1 MFDASTNFR
10 KNAMSGSN
18 RTVGPN
24 KFKRDQD
31 GSEGAGEP
39 ATLGEAAYQNLR
51 ADIVAG
57 VLEAGK
63 PLRLEAL
70 RQRYG
75 LSFSPL
81 REALMRLQS
90 ERLVLS
96 TALRGF
102 SVAPL
107 SREEIKDATE
117 TRILIESE
125 ALRRS
130 MRDGDDD
137 WEAGIVAA
145 FHALSLQ
152 VERQSRSPG
161 KVDAADISAMEERH
175 HHFHRA
181 LIARCGSPRLLELA
195 DQLYIETQRYRLP
208 SLVGRVSGKARRD
221 VAAEHQQIMDAA
233 LRRSEDAVK
242 YLAEHYRRTSASIEA
257 SIDWSSLAA
266 GSRDTK

>member
-1 MFDASTNFR
+1 MANLAGEHR
-10 KNAMSGSN
+10 A
-18 RTVGPN
+18 VP
-24 KFKRDQD
+24 
-31 GSEGAGEP
+31 EGADEP
-39 ATLGEAAYQNLR
+39 ATLGEAAYQRLR

-57 VLEAGK
+57 ALEAGK

-107 SREEIKDATE
+107 LREEMKDATE
-117 TRILIESE
+117 TRILIECE
-125 ALRRS
+125 ALHRS

-145 FHALSLQ
+145 FHALRLQ
-152 VERQSRSPG
+152 VERQSKNPG
-161 KVDAADISAMEERH
+161 KPETTDVLVMEERH
-175 HHFHRA
+175 HQFHHA
-181 LIARCGSPRLLELA
+181 LIAHCGSPRLLDLA
-195 DQLYIETQRYRLP
+195 NQLNVETQRYRLP
-208 SLVGRVSGKARRD
+208 SLVGQVSKEQRRD
-221 VAAEHQQIMDAA
+221 VTAEHQEIMDAA
-233 LRRSEDAVK
+233 LRRDERAVSL
-242 YLAEHYRRTSASIEA
+242 LAEHYRRTSAIVEA
-257 SIDWSSLAA
+257 SMEWPSPA
-266 GSRDTK
+266 K

>member
-1 MFDASTNFR
+1 MPTNR
-10 KNAMSGSN
+10 KPI
-18 RTVGPN
+18 REP
-24 KFKRDQD
+24 RDQAAA
-31 GSEGAGEP
+31 SEGAGEP
-39 ATLGEAAYQNLR
+39 ATLGEAAYQRLR
-51 ADIVAG
+51 ADIVVGTFKAG
-57 VLEAGK
+57 E

-90 ERLVLS
+90 ERLVAS

-107 SREEIKDATE
+107 SREEIEDATE

-130 MRDGDDD
+130 MRNGDDD
-137 WEAGIVAA
+137 WEANIVAA

-152 VERQSRSPG
+152 VERQSKLSKPET
-161 KVDAADISAMEERH
+161 ADLFAMEERH

-181 LIARCGSPRLLELA
+181 LIAPCGSPRLLELA
-195 DQLYIETQRYRLP
+195 EQLYVETQRYRLP
-208 SLVGRVSGKARRD
+208 NYFGGTLGKRRRD
-221 VAAEHQQIMDAA
+221 AAAEHKAIMDAT
-233 LRRSEDAVK
+233 LRRSQEAVR
-242 YLAEHYRRTSASIEA
+242 LLTEHYRKTAAIIEA
-257 SIDWSSLAA
+257 SIEWPSPSGKAA
-266 GSRDTK
+266 K

>member
-1 MFDASTNFR
+1 MA
-10 KNAMSGSN
+10 AVAGN
-18 RTVGPN
+18 R
-24 KFKRDQD
+24 RI
-31 GSEGAGEP
+31 GSEGTGEP
-39 ATLGEAAYQNLR
+39 ATLGEAAYQRLR

-107 SREEIKDATE
+107 SREEMMDATE
-117 TRILIESE
+117 TRILIECE

-130 MRDGDDD
+130 MRNGDDD

-145 FHALSLQ
+145 FHSLGLQ
-152 VERQSRSPG
+152 VERQARSAG
-161 KVDAADISAMEERH
+161 KIEAADLTAMEDRH
-175 HHFHRA
+175 YQFHRA
-181 LIARCGSPRLLELA
+181 LIAHCESPRLLEMA
-195 DQLYIETQRYRLP
+195 DQLYVETQRYRLP
-208 SLVGRVSGKARRD
+208 SLVGGVAGTPSRD
-221 VAAEHQQIMDAA
+221 VAGEHQQIMDAT
-233 LRRSEDAVK
+233 LRRNEDAVR
-242 YLAEHYRRTSASIEA
+242 YLAEHYRRTAAVIEA
-257 SIDWSSLAA
+257 SIEWPLPGRSD
-266 GSRDTK
+266 SRPPR

>member
-1 MFDASTNFR
+1 ML
-10 KNAMSGSN
+10 
-18 RTVGPN
+18 
-24 KFKRDQD
+24 
-31 GSEGAGEP
+31 SEV
-39 ATLGEAAYQNLR
+39 AYQRLR
-51 ADIVAG
+51 ADIVSGA
-57 VLEAGK
+57 LDAGK

-107 SREEIKDATE
+107 SLEEMKDATE

-130 MRDGDDD
+130 MQGGDDD

-145 FHALSLQ
+145 FHALSRQ
-152 VERQSRSPG
+152 VERQSRLSG
-161 KVDAADISAMEERH
+161 EVDASDMRAMEERH
-175 HHFHRA
+175 YQFHRA
-181 LIARCGSPRLLELA
+181 LIAHCGSPRLLELA

-208 SLVGRVSGKARRD
+208 SLVGKVAGAPPRD
-221 VAAEHQQIMDAA
+221 VSAEHQQIMDAA
-233 LRRSEDAVK
+233 LRRSEDAVRH
-242 YLAEHYRRTSASIEA
+242 LAEHYRRTAEVIEA
-257 SIDWSSLAA
+257 SIAWPLPA
-266 GSRDTK
+266 

>member
-1 MFDASTNFR
+1 MTSRRKLTREARDSAAASEP
-10 KNAMSGSN
+10 
-18 RTVGPN
+18 RT
-24 KFKRDQD
+24 

-39 ATLGEAAYQNLR
+39 ATLGEAAYQRLR
-51 ADIVAG
+51 ADIVVGTLKAG
-57 VLEAGK
+57 E

-107 SREEIKDATE
+107 SREEIEDATE

-130 MRDGDDD
+130 MRNGDDD

-145 FHALSLQ
+145 FHALNLQ
-152 VERQSRSPG
+152 VERQSRVSG
-161 KVDAADISAMEERH
+161 TVEAADLFAMEDRH
-175 HHFHRA
+175 YHFHRA
-181 LIARCGSPRLLELA
+181 LIAYCKSQRLLELA
-195 DQLYIETQRYRLP
+195 NQLYVETQRYRLP
-208 SLVGRVSGKARRD
+208 NYFARTSGKQRRD
-221 VAAEHQQIMDAA
+221 AAAEHREIMDAT
-233 LRRSEDAVK
+233 LRRSEDAVRL
-242 YLAEHYRRTSASIEA
+242 LAEHYRKTADIIEA
-257 SIDWSSLAA
+257 SIEWPTPPSKTA
-266 GSRDTK
+266 K

>member
-1 MFDASTNFR
+1 MAGGDA
-10 KNAMSGSN
+10 
-18 RTVGPN
+18 
-24 KFKRDQD
+24 
-31 GSEGAGEP
+31 AGEP
-39 ATLGEAAYQNLR
+39 ATLGEAAYQRLR

-107 SREEIKDATE
+107 SREEIRDATE
-117 TRILIESE
+117 TRILIECE

-130 MRDGDDD
+130 MRVGDDD

-145 FHALSLQ
+145 FHALGRQ
-152 VERQSRSPG
+152 VERMARNSGTADPAD
-161 KVDAADISAMEERH
+161 VAALEERH
-175 HHFHRA
+175 RQFHHA
-181 LIARCGSPRLLELA
+181 LIAHCGSPRLLDMA

-208 SLVGRVSGKARRD
+208 SLVGQVAGTPPRD
-221 VAAEHQQIMDAA
+221 VTAEHQQIMDAA
-233 LRRSEDAVK
+233 LRRSDDAAGH
-242 YLAEHYRRTSASIEA
+242 LAEHYRRTAAAIEA
-257 SIDWSSLAA
+257 AMA
-266 GSRDTK
+266 GSPPA

>member
-1 MFDASTNFR
+1 MASVAGNR
-10 KNAMSGSN
+10 
-18 RTVGPN
+18 RTV
-24 KFKRDQD
+24 
-31 GSEGAGEP
+31 SEGADEP
-39 ATLGEAAYQNLR
+39 ATLGEAAYQRLR

-57 VLEAGK
+57 ELKAGK

-107 SREEIKDATE
+107 SRDEMQDATE
-117 TRILIESE
+117 TRILIECE

-137 WEAGIVAA
+137 WEADIVAA
-145 FHALSLQ
+145 FHSLGLQ
-152 VERQSRSPG
+152 VERQSRLAG
-161 KVDAADISAMEERH
+161 KFEAADMLAMEERH
-175 HHFHRA
+175 HQFHRA
-181 LIARCGSPRLLELA
+181 LIAYCGSPRLLELA
-195 DQLYIETQRYRLP
+195 DQLYVETQRYRLP
-208 SLVGRVSGKARRD
+208 SLVGRVAGTPPRA
-221 VAAEHQQIMDAA
+221 VATEHQEIMDAT
-233 LRRSEDAVK
+233 LRRSEDAVR
-242 YLAEHYRRTSASIEA
+242 YLTEHYRRTAAIIEA
-257 SIDWSSLAA
+257 SIEWPLPARSDI
-266 GSRDTK
+266 RPPR

>member
-1 MFDASTNFR
+1 MAGLGR
-10 KNAMSGSN
+10 I
-18 RTVGPN
+18 
-24 KFKRDQD
+24 KRAQD
-31 GSEGAGEP
+31 G
-39 ATLGEAAYQNLR
+39 GEAAAEPTTLSESAYQRLR

-107 SREEIKDATE
+107 SRAEIRDATE
-117 TRILIESE
+117 TRILIECE

-137 WEAGIVAA
+137 WEADIVAA

-152 VERQSRSPG
+152 VERQSHLEG
-161 KVDAADISAMEERH
+161 KVQTADMLAMGERH
-175 HHFHRA
+175 HAFHRA
-181 LIARCGSPRLLELA
+181 LIAHCGSPRLLELA
-195 DQLYIETQRYRLP
+195 DQLYIETERYRLP
-208 SLVGRVSGKARRD
+208 SLIGGVAGKPRRD

-233 LRRSEDAVK
+233 LRRSEDAVTH
-242 YLAEHYRRTSASIEA
+242 LAEHYRRTSAVIEA
-257 SIDWSSLAA
+257 SIDWPALAPA
-266 GSRDTK
+266 SRPSK

>member
-1 MFDASTNFR
+1 MALRRKTGREAPDQASAASER
-10 KNAMSGSN
+10 
-18 RTVGPN
+18 RTA
-24 KFKRDQD
+24 
-31 GSEGAGEP
+31 SEGGTEP
-39 ATLGEAAYQNLR
+39 ATLGEAAYQRLR
-51 ADIVAG
+51 ADIVVGTFKAG
-57 VLEAGK
+57 E

-107 SREEIKDATE
+107 SRAEIEDAPE

-130 MRDGDDD
+130 MRNGDDD
-137 WEAGIVAA
+137 WEADIVAA

-152 VERQSRSPG
+152 VERQSKMSG
-161 KVDAADISAMEERH
+161 KAETTDLFAMEERH

-181 LIARCGSPRLLELA
+181 LISRCRSPRLLELA
-195 DQLYIETQRYRLP
+195 DQLYVETQRYRLP
-208 SLVGRVSGKARRD
+208 NYFGGGLGKRRRD
-221 VAAEHQQIMDAA
+221 AAAEHREIMEAT
-233 LRRSEDAVK
+233 LRRSEDAVRL
-242 YLAEHYRRTSASIEA
+242 LAEHYRKTAAIIEA
-257 SIDWSSLAA
+257 SIEWPSPPGKAA
-266 GSRDTK
+266 K

>member
-1 MFDASTNFR
+1 MAGVASDR
-10 KNAMSGSN
+10 
-18 RTVGPN
+18 RIVG
-24 KFKRDQD
+24 D
-31 GSEGAGEP
+31 GAGEP
-39 ATLGEAAYQNLR
+39 ATLSEVAYQRLR

-57 VLEAGK
+57 VLDAGK

-107 SREEIKDATE
+107 SLEEMIDATE
-117 TRILIESE
+117 ARILIECE

-130 MRDGDDD
+130 MRDGGDD

-152 VERQSRSPG
+152 VERQSKSTG
-161 KVDAADISAMEERH
+161 KADAADIAIMEERH
-175 HHFHRA
+175 QQFHRA
-181 LIARCGSPRLLELA
+181 LIA
-195 DQLYIETQRYRLP
+195 
-208 SLVGRVSGKARRD
+208 
-221 VAAEHQQIMDAA
+221 
-233 LRRSEDAVK
+233 
-242 YLAEHYRRTSASIEA
+242 
-257 SIDWSSLAA
+257 
-266 GSRDTK
+266 

>member
-1 MFDASTNFR
+1 MAGVAGDR
-10 KNAMSGSN
+10 
-18 RTVGPN
+18 RVV
-24 KFKRDQD
+24 
-31 GSEGAGEP
+31 SEGATEP
-39 ATLGEAAYQNLR
+39 AMLSEVAYQRLR

-57 VLEAGK
+57 TLDAGK

-107 SREEIKDATE
+107 SREEMKDATE

-137 WEAGIVAA
+137 WEAAIVAA

-152 VERQSRSPG
+152 AERQSRLAG
-161 KVDAADISAMEERH
+161 DVEAADMHAMDERH
-175 HHFHRA
+175 YQFHRA
-181 LIARCGSPRLLELA
+181 LIAHCGSPRLLDLA
-195 DQLYIETQRYRLP
+195 DQLYVETQRYRLP
-208 SLVGRVSGKARRD
+208 CLVGQVAGTQARD
-221 VAAEHQQIMDAA
+221 VAAEHQQIMDAT
-233 LRRSEDAVK
+233 LRRSEDAVRH
-242 YLAEHYRRTSASIEA
+242 LAEHYQRTAAIIEA
-257 SIDWSSLAA
+257 STEWPSL
-266 GSRDTK
+266 GRTNIRLPR

>member
-1 MFDASTNFR
+1 MADR
-10 KNAMSGSN
+10 
-18 RTVGPN
+18 RTAGDGP
-24 KFKRDQD
+24 
-31 GSEGAGEP
+31 GEP
-39 ATLGEAAYQNLR
+39 ATLGEAAYQRLR
-51 ADIVAG
+51 ADIVSG

-107 SREEIKDATE
+107 SREEMKDATE
-117 TRILIESE
+117 TRILIECE

-145 FHALSLQ
+145 FHALGLQ
-152 VERQSRSPG
+152 AERQSRIAG
-161 KVDAADISAMEERH
+161 RAKTADMLAMEERH
-175 HHFHRA
+175 HQFHRA
-181 LIARCGSPRLLELA
+181 LIALCGSPRLLELA
-195 DQLYIETQRYRLP
+195 DQLYVETERYRLP
-208 SLVGRVSGKARRD
+208 SQVAGARPRD
-221 VAAEHQQIMDAA
+221 VAAEHRQIMDAT
-233 LRRSEDAVK
+233 LRRSEDAVRH
-242 YLAEHYRRTSASIEA
+242 LAEHYRRTAETIEVSIA
-257 SIDWSSLAA
+257 WP
-266 GSRDTK
+266 TPV

>member
-1 MFDASTNFR
+1 MASLAGDR
-10 KNAMSGSN
+10 
-18 RTVGPN
+18 RTV
-24 KFKRDQD
+24 
-31 GSEGAGEP
+31 SEATGEP
-39 ATLGEAAYQNLR
+39 ATLGEAAYQRLR

-107 SREEIKDATE
+107 SREEMRDATE
-117 TRILIESE
+117 TRILIECE

-137 WEAGIVAA
+137 WEARIVAA
-145 FHALSLQ
+145 FHALGRQ
-152 VERQSRSPG
+152 VERMARNSG
-161 KVDAADISAMEERH
+161 EVEAADVAALEERH
-175 HHFHRA
+175 RQFHHA
-181 LIARCGSPRLLELA
+181 LIAHCRSPRLLELA
-195 DQLYIETQRYRLP
+195 NQLYVETQRYRLP
-208 SLVGRVSGKARRD
+208 SLVGQVAGAPPRD

-233 LRRSEDAVK
+233 LRRSEDAAG
-242 YLAEHYRRTSASIEA
+242 YLAEHYRRTCAAIEA
-257 SIDWSSLAA
+257 SMA
-266 GSRDTK
+266 

>member
-1 MFDASTNFR
+1 MASVADR
-10 KNAMSGSN
+10 
-18 RTVGPN
+18 RTPG
-24 KFKRDQD
+24 
-31 GSEGAGEP
+31 EGAEEP
-39 ATLGEAAYQNLR
+39 ATLGEAAYQRLR
-51 ADIVAG
+51 ADIVSGA
-57 VLEAGK
+57 LEAGK

-107 SREEIKDATE
+107 SREEMKDATE
-117 TRILIESE
+117 TRILIECE

-145 FHALSLQ
+145 FHALGKQ
-152 VERQSRSPG
+152 VERQSRLGG
-161 KVDAADISAMEERH
+161 KVEAADMLAMEERH
-175 HHFHRA
+175 HQFHRA
-181 LIARCGSPRLLELA
+181 LIDHCGSPRLLELA
-195 DQLYIETQRYRLP
+195 HQLYVETQRYRLP
-208 SLVGRVSGKARRD
+208 SLVGRPIGAPPRD

-233 LRRSEDAVK
+233 LRRSEDAVRF
-242 YLAEHYRRTSASIEA
+242 LAEHYRRTAETIEA
-257 SIDWSSLAA
+257 SIAWPTTA
-266 GSRDTK
+266 

>member
-1 MFDASTNFR
+1 MAPHR
-10 KNAMSGSN
+10 KTTRQARETAAPPGER
-18 RTVGPN
+18 RTV
-24 KFKRDQD
+24 
-31 GSEGAGEP
+31 SEGAGEP
-39 ATLGEAAYQNLR
+39 ATLGEAAYQRLR

-57 VLEAGK
+57 AFKAGE

-107 SREEIKDATE
+107 SRAEMRDATE
-117 TRILIESE
+117 TRILIECE

-152 VERQSRSPG
+152 VERQSRTSG
-161 KVDAADISAMEERH
+161 KLDAAEIAAMEERH
-175 HHFHRA
+175 QQFHRA
-181 LIARCGSPRLLELA
+181 LIAYCGSPRLLEMA
-195 DQLYIETQRYRLP
+195 DQLYVETQRYRLP
-208 SLVGRVSGKARRD
+208 NLLGQVATKQRRN
-221 VAAEHQQIMDAA
+221 VAKEHQEIMEAT
-233 LRRSEDAVK
+233 LRRSEDAVRL
-242 YLAEHYRRTSASIEA
+242 LAEHYRRTSAIVEA
-257 SIDWSSLAA
+257 SME
-266 GSRDTK
+266 

>member
-1 MFDASTNFR
+1 MATDR
-10 KNAMSGSN
+10 KRGREALDTAGVAGD
-18 RTVGPN
+18 RRPLG
-24 KFKRDQD
+24 
-31 GSEGAGEP
+31 EGAGEP
-39 ATLGEAAYQNLR
+39 ATLGEAAYQRLR
-51 ADIVAG
+51 SDIVVGTLKAG
-57 VLEAGK
+57 E

-107 SREEIKDATE
+107 SREEIEDATE

-130 MRDGDDD
+130 MRNGDDD

-152 VERQSRSPG
+152 VERQSRMAG
-161 KVDAADISAMEERH
+161 KVETADLFAMEERH

-181 LIARCGSPRLLELA
+181 LIAPCGSPRLLELA
-195 DQLYIETQRYRLP
+195 EQLYVETQRYRLP
-208 SLVGRVSGKARRD
+208 NYFGGALGKRRRD
-221 VAAEHQQIMDAA
+221 ATAEHRAIMEAT
-233 LRRSEDAVK
+233 LRRSEEAVRL
-242 YLAEHYRRTSASIEA
+242 LAEHYRKTAAIIEA
-257 SIDWSSLAA
+257 SIEWPSAPGKAA
-266 GSRDTK
+266 K

>member
-1 MFDASTNFR
+1 MIYIFDASDNFR
-10 KNAMSGSN
+10 KLQIYRIGVRRDVANVDGER
-18 RTVGPN
+18 RTVG
-24 KFKRDQD
+24 
-31 GSEGAGEP
+31 EEGEP
-39 ATLGEAAYQNLR
+39 ATLGEAAYQRLR

-57 VLEAGK
+57 ELEAGK

-107 SREEIKDATE
+107 SREQMQDAVE
-117 TRILIESE
+117 TRILIERE
-125 ALRRS
+125 ALSRS
-130 MRDGDDD
+130 MRGGDDD

-152 VERQSRSPG
+152 VERQSRVGGKPG
-161 KVDAADISAMEERH
+161 AADVVAMEERH
-175 HHFHRA
+175 HQFHRA
-181 LIARCGSPRLLELA
+181 LIAQCGSPRLLDLA
-195 DQLYIETQRYRLP
+195 DQLYFETQRYRLP
-208 SLVGRVSGKARRD
+208 SLVGKIAGSRRRD
-221 VAAEHQQIMDAA
+221 VSAEHQEIMEAA
-233 LRRSEDAVK
+233 LRRSEDATRL
-242 YLAEHYRRTSASIEA
+242 LAEHYRRTAAIIEA
-257 SIDWSSLAA
+257 TTEWPVPAS
-266 GSRDTK
+266 

>member
-1 MFDASTNFR
+1 MAPHR
-10 KNAMSGSN
+10 KLGRATRVIAAAGSEP
-18 RTVGPN
+18 RAV
-24 KFKRDQD
+24 
-31 GSEGAGEP
+31 SEGAGGP
-39 ATLGEAAYQNLR
+39 ATLGEAAYQRLR
-51 ADIVAG
+51 ADIVVGTFKAG
-57 VLEAGK
+57 E

-107 SREEIKDATE
+107 SREEIEDATE

-125 ALRRS
+125 ALRRA
-130 MRDGDDD
+130 MRNGDDD
-137 WEAGIVAA
+137 WEANIVAA

-152 VERQSRSPG
+152 VERQSKLS
-161 KVDAADISAMEERH
+161 KAETADLFAMEERH

-181 LIARCGSPRLLELA
+181 LIAPCGSPRLLELA
-195 DQLYIETQRYRLP
+195 EQLYVETQRYRLP
-208 SLVGRVSGKARRD
+208 NYFGGTLGKRRRD
-221 VAAEHQQIMDAA
+221 AAAELKSIMDAT
-233 LRRSEDAVK
+233 LRRSEEAVRL
-242 YLAEHYRRTSASIEA
+242 LAEHYRKTAAIIEA
-257 SIDWSSLAA
+257 SIEGPSPSGKAA
-266 GSRDTK
+266 KQDQTR